1 MQSVI
6 LRIFQGSRLIYQIN
20 PPKSFDLIQSSES
33 QLMFYTPEN
42 RDPSLK
48 YDPIKAI
55 VAPRPIGWISTLSD
69 NGTANLAPYSFFN
82 AVGGMPPMLMFAS
95 EGVKDTAR
103 NASATGEF
111 VFNYAS
117 KNLSEEMNLSSVNAP
132 AGVSEF
138 EHYGIEAADSKIVD
152 PPRVAKAN
160 AAMECKVT
168 SVIETNDV
176 EGNLTGAVIII
187 GQVVGVHI
195 NDAMLRDGRFDVSLA
210 EPVSRLGY
218 MDFGLTS
225 DLHEM
230 IRPDWKG

>member
-1 MQSVI
+1 
-6 LRIFQGSRLIYQIN
+6 
-20 PPKSFDLIQSSES
+20 
-33 QLMFYTPEN
+33 MFYIPEN
-42 RDPSLK
+42 RDPSLPH
-48 YDPIKAI
+48 DPIKAI
-55 VAPRPIGWISTLSD
+55 VAPRPIGWISTLSKD
-69 NGTANLAPYSFFN
+69 GIANLAPYSFFN
-82 AVGGMPPMLMFAS
+82 AVGGNPPMLMFAS
-95 EGVKDTAR
+95 EGFKDSAR
-103 NASATGEF
+103 NAADTGEF

-117 KNLSEEMNLSSVNAP
+117 KSLSEQMNNSSSNAP
-132 AGVSEF
+132 SGISEF
-138 EHYGIEAADSKIVD
+138 DHYNIEKADSKIVAA
-152 PPRVAKAN
+152 PRVAEAN

-195 NDAMLRDGRFDVSLA
+195 KDEVIRDGRFDVNLA

-230 IRPDWKG
+230 LRPEFKG

>member
-1 MQSVI
+1 
-6 LRIFQGSRLIYQIN
+6 
-20 PPKSFDLIQSSES
+20 
-33 QLMFYTPEN
+33 MFYIPEN
-42 RDPSLK
+42 RDPSLPH
-48 YDPIKAI
+48 DPIKAI
-55 VAPRPIGWISTLSD
+55 VAPRPIGWISTLSKD
-69 NGTANLAPYSFFN
+69 GIANLAPYSFFN
-82 AVGGMPPMLMFAS
+82 AVGGNPPMLMFAS
-95 EGVKDTAR
+95 EGFKDSAR
-103 NASATGEF
+103 NAADTGEF

-117 KNLSEEMNLSSVNAP
+117 KSLSEQMNNSSSNAP
-132 AGVSEF
+132 SGISEF
-138 EHYGIEAADSKIVD
+138 DHYNIEKADSKIVSA
-152 PPRVAKAN
+152 PRVAEAN

-195 NDAMLRDGRFDVSLA
+195 KDEVIRDGRFDVNLA

-230 IRPDWKG
+230 LRPEFKG

>member
-1 MQSVI
+1 
-6 LRIFQGSRLIYQIN
+6 
-20 PPKSFDLIQSSES
+20 
-33 QLMFYTPEN
+33 MFYRPEK
-42 RDPSLK
+42 RDPSLT

-55 VAPRPIGWISTLSD
+55 VAPRPIGWISTLSSD
-69 NGTANLAPYSFFN
+69 GVSNLAPYSFFN

-95 EGVKDTAR
+95 EGFKDSAK
-103 NASATGEF
+103 NAADTGEF

-117 KNLSEEMNLSSVNAP
+117 KSLSKEMNNSSSNAP

-138 EHYGIEAADSKIVD
+138 EHYGIEQAACEIIA
-152 PPRVAKAN
+152 PPRVANAN
-160 AAMECKVT
+160 AALECKVT

-195 NDAMLRDGRFDVSLA
+195 NDAVIRDGRFDVDLA

-218 MDFGLTS
+218 MDFGLTA

-230 IRPDWKG
+230 LRPDFKA

>member
-1 MQSVI
+1 MFG
-6 LRIFQGSRLIYQIN
+6 LFWY
-20 PPKSFDLIQSSES
+20 FES
-33 QLMFYTPEN
+33 HLMFYTPEN

-55 VAPRPIGWISTLSD
+55 VAPRPIGWISTLSTQ
-69 NGTANLAPYSFFN
+69 GVANLAPYSFFN

-95 EGVKDTAR
+95 EGFKDSAQ
-103 NASATGEF
+103 NAVDTGEF

-117 KNLSEEMNLSSVNAP
+117 KSLSEEMNNSSSNAP
-132 AGVSEF
+132 KNVSEF
-138 EHYGIEAADSKIVD
+138 EHYGIETAECKIIA
-152 PPRVAKAN
+152 PPRVANAH

-168 SVIETNDV
+168 SVVETNDV

-195 NDAMLRDGRFDVSLA
+195 NDEVLRDGRFDVDLA
-210 EPVSRLGY
+210 QPVSRLGY

-230 IRPDWKG
+230 LRPDWKG

>member
-1 MQSVI
+1 
-6 LRIFQGSRLIYQIN
+6 
-20 PPKSFDLIQSSES
+20 
-33 QLMFYTPEN
+33 
-42 RDPSLK
+42 
-48 YDPIKAI
+48 
-55 VAPRPIGWISTLSD
+55 
-69 NGTANLAPYSFFN
+69 
-82 AVGGMPPMLMFAS
+82 MLMFAS
-95 EGVKDTAR
+95 EGFKDSAR
-103 NASATGEF
+103 NAADTGEF

-117 KNLSEEMNLSSVNAP
+117 KSLSEQMNNSSSNAP
-132 AGVSEF
+132 SGISEF
-138 EHYGIEAADSKIVD
+138 DHYNIEKADSKIVAA
-152 PPRVAKAN
+152 PRVAEAN

-195 NDAMLRDGRFDVSLA
+195 KDEVIRDGRFDVNLA

-230 IRPDWKG
+230 FRPEFKG

>member
-1 MQSVI
+1 
-6 LRIFQGSRLIYQIN
+6 
-20 PPKSFDLIQSSES
+20 
-33 QLMFYTPEN
+33 MFYTPEN

-55 VAPRPIGWISTLSD
+55 VAPRPIGWISTLSLD
-69 NGTANLAPYSFFN
+69 GVANLAPYSFFN

-95 EGVKDTAR
+95 EGLKDSAR
-103 NASATGEF
+103 NAADTGEF

-117 KNLSEEMNLSSVNAP
+117 KNLSQAMNASSANAP
-132 AGVSEF
+132 SGVSEF
-138 EHYGIEAADSKIVD
+138 EHYGIEKAPSKIIA
-152 PPRVAKAN
+152 PPRVAQAN

-168 SVIETNDV
+168 SVVETNDV

-195 NDAMLRDGRFDVSLA
+195 NDDMLRDGRFDVTLA

-230 IRPDWKG
+230 LRPEFKG

>member
-1 MQSVI
+1 
-6 LRIFQGSRLIYQIN
+6 
-20 PPKSFDLIQSSES
+20 
-33 QLMFYTPEN
+33 
-42 RDPSLK
+42 
-48 YDPIKAI
+48 
-55 VAPRPIGWISTLSD
+55 
-69 NGTANLAPYSFFN
+69 
-82 AVGGMPPMLMFAS
+82 MLMFAS
-95 EGVKDTAR
+95 EGFKDNAR
-103 NASATGEF
+103 NAVDTGEF

-117 KNLSEEMNLSSVNAP
+117 KSLSEEMNLSSANAP
-132 AGVSEF
+132 SDVSEF
-138 EHYGIEAADSKIVD
+138 EYYGIETAESKIVA

-168 SVIETNDV
+168 SVVETNDV
-176 EGNLTGAVIII
+176 EGNLTGAFVII

-195 NDAMLRDGRFDVSLA
+195 NDDMLRDGRFDVNLA

>member
-1 MQSVI
+1 
-6 LRIFQGSRLIYQIN
+6 
-20 PPKSFDLIQSSES
+20 
-33 QLMFYTPEN
+33 MFYVPED
-42 RDPSLK
+42 RDPSLR

-55 VAPRPIGWISTLSD
+55 VAPRPIGWISTLSTQ
-69 NGTANLAPYSFFN
+69 GVANLAPYSFFN

-95 EGVKDTAR
+95 EGFKDSAR
-103 NASATGEF
+103 NASDTGEF

-117 KNLSEEMNLSSVNAP
+117 KNLSIEMNNSSANAP

-138 EHYGIEAADSKIVD
+138 EHYGIEQAPSKIIA

-160 AAMECKVT
+160 AALECKVT
-168 SVIETNDV
+168 SVIETNDI

-187 GQVVGVHI
+187 GQVVGVHL
-195 NDAMLRDGRFDVSLA
+195 NDEVLRDGRFDVNLA

-230 IRPDWKG
+230 IRPDYKD

>member
-1 MQSVI
+1 
-6 LRIFQGSRLIYQIN
+6 
-20 PPKSFDLIQSSES
+20 
-33 QLMFYTPEN
+33 MFYTPEN
-42 RDPSLK
+42 RDPSLPH
-48 YDPIKAI
+48 DPIKAI
-55 VAPRPIGWISTLSD
+55 VAPRPIGWISTLSKD
-69 NGTANLAPYSFFN
+69 GVANLAPYSFFN

-95 EGVKDTAR
+95 EGFKDSAQ
-103 NASATGEF
+103 NAADTGEF

-117 KNLSEEMNLSSVNAP
+117 RSLSEQMNNSSSNAP
-132 AGVSEF
+132 SGVSEF
-138 EHYGIEAADSKIVD
+138 DHYGIEKAESKIIAA
-152 PPRVAKAN
+152 PRVAEAN

-195 NDAMLRDGRFDVSLA
+195 KDEVIRDGRFDVNLA

-230 IRPDWKG
+230 LRPDFKA

>member
-1 MQSVI
+1 
-6 LRIFQGSRLIYQIN
+6 
-20 PPKSFDLIQSSES
+20 
-33 QLMFYTPEN
+33 MFYTPEN
-42 RDPSLK
+42 RDPSLPH
-48 YDPIKAI
+48 DPIKAI
-55 VAPRPIGWISTLSD
+55 VAPRPIGWISTLSKD
-69 NGTANLAPYSFFN
+69 GVANLAPYSFFN

-95 EGVKDTAR
+95 EGFKDSAQ
-103 NASATGEF
+103 NAVDTGEF

-117 KNLSEEMNLSSVNAP
+117 RSLSEQMNNSSSNAP
-132 AGVSEF
+132 SGVSEF
-138 EHYGIEAADSKIVD
+138 DHYRIEKAESKIID
-152 PPRVAKAN
+152 APRVAEAN

-195 NDAMLRDGRFDVSLA
+195 KDEVIRDGRFDVNLA

-230 IRPDWKG
+230 LRPDFKA

>member
-1 MQSVI
+1 
-6 LRIFQGSRLIYQIN
+6 
-20 PPKSFDLIQSSES
+20 
-33 QLMFYTPEN
+33 MFYIPEN
-42 RDPSLK
+42 RDPSLPH
-48 YDPIKAI
+48 DPIKAI
-55 VAPRPIGWISTLSD
+55 VAPRPIGWISTLSSE
-69 NGTANLAPYSFFN
+69 GVSNLAPYSFFN

-95 EGVKDTAR
+95 EGFKDSAK
-103 NASATGEF
+103 NAADTGEF

-117 KNLSEEMNLSSVNAP
+117 KNLSEAMNNSSANAP

-138 EHYGIEAADSKIVD
+138 AHYGIEEAASKIVNA
-152 PPRVAKAN
+152 PRVANAN

-195 NDAMLRDGRFDVSLA
+195 NDAVICDGRFDVELA

-218 MDFGLTS
+218 MDYGLTHE
-225 DLHEM
+225 LHEM
-230 IRPDWKG
+230 LRPDFK

>member
-1 MQSVI
+1 
-6 LRIFQGSRLIYQIN
+6 
-20 PPKSFDLIQSSES
+20 
-33 QLMFYTPEN
+33 
-42 RDPSLK
+42 
-48 YDPIKAI
+48 
-55 VAPRPIGWISTLSD
+55 
-69 NGTANLAPYSFFN
+69 
-82 AVGGMPPMLMFAS
+82 MLMFAS
-95 EGVKDTAR
+95 EGFKDSAR
-103 NASATGEF
+103 NAADTGEF

-117 KNLSEEMNLSSVNAP
+117 KSLSEQMNNSSSNAP
-132 AGVSEF
+132 SGISEF
-138 EHYGIEAADSKIVD
+138 DHYNIEKADSKIVAA
-152 PPRVAKAN
+152 PRVAEAN

-195 NDAMLRDGRFDVSLA
+195 KDEVIRDGRFDVNLA

-230 IRPDWKG
+230 LRPEFNG

>member
-1 MQSVI
+1 
-6 LRIFQGSRLIYQIN
+6 
-20 PPKSFDLIQSSES
+20 
-33 QLMFYTPEN
+33 MFYTPEN
-42 RDPSLK
+42 RDPSLPH
-48 YDPIKAI
+48 DPIKAI
-55 VAPRPIGWISTLSD
+55 VAPRPIGWISTLSTD
-69 NGTANLAPYSFFN
+69 GVANLAPYSFFN
-82 AVGGMPPMLMFAS
+82 AVGGRPPMLMFAS
-95 EGVKDTAR
+95 EGFKDSAR
-103 NASATGEF
+103 NAADTGEF

-117 KNLSEEMNLSSVNAP
+117 RSLSEQMNNSSSNAP

-138 EHYGIEAADSKIVD
+138 DHYGIEKAESKIIAA
-152 PPRVAKAN
+152 PRVAEAN

-195 NDAMLRDGRFDVSLA
+195 KDEVIRDGRFDVSLA

-230 IRPDWKG
+230 LRPEFKA

>member
-1 MQSVI
+1 
-6 LRIFQGSRLIYQIN
+6 
-20 PPKSFDLIQSSES
+20 
-33 QLMFYTPEN
+33 MFYVPED
-42 RDPSLK
+42 RDPSLR

-55 VAPRPIGWISTLSD
+55 VAPRPIGWISTLSKQ
-69 NGTANLAPYSFFN
+69 GVANLAPYSFFN

-95 EGVKDTAR
+95 EGFKDSAR
-103 NASATGEF
+103 NASDTGEF

-117 KNLSEEMNLSSVNAP
+117 KNLSIEMNNSSANAP
-132 AGVSEF
+132 TGVSEF
-138 EHYGIEAADSKIVD
+138 EHYGIEQAPSKIIA

-160 AAMECKVT
+160 AALECKVT
-168 SVIETNDV
+168 SVIETNDI

-187 GQVVGVHI
+187 GQVVGVHL
-195 NDAMLRDGRFDVSLA
+195 NDEVLRDGRFDVNLA

-230 IRPDWKG
+230 TRPDFKG

>member
-1 MQSVI
+1 
-6 LRIFQGSRLIYQIN
+6 
-20 PPKSFDLIQSSES
+20 
-33 QLMFYTPEN
+33 MFYIPEN
-42 RDPSLK
+42 RDPSLPH
-48 YDPIKAI
+48 DPIKAI
-55 VAPRPIGWISTLSD
+55 VAPRPIGWISTLSKD
-69 NGTANLAPYSFFN
+69 GIANLAPYSFFN
-82 AVGGMPPMLMFAS
+82 AVGGNPPMLMFAS
-95 EGVKDTAR
+95 EGFKDSAR
-103 NASATGEF
+103 NAADTGEF

-117 KNLSEEMNLSSVNAP
+117 KSLSEQMNNSSSNAP
-132 AGVSEF
+132 SGISEF
-138 EHYGIEAADSKIVD
+138 DHYNIEKADSKIVAA
-152 PPRVAKAN
+152 PRVAEAN

-195 NDAMLRDGRFDVSLA
+195 KDEVIRDGRFDVNLA

-230 IRPDWKG
+230 LRPEFKGR

>member
-1 MQSVI
+1 MKSAI
-6 LRIFQGSRLIYQIN
+6 LRSFQGSWLIYFKNLLNSGLWQI
-20 PPKSFDLIQSSES
+20 KESSF
-33 QLMFYTPEN
+33 MFYIPEN

-55 VAPRPIGWISTLSD
+55 VAPRPIGWISTLSLD
-69 NGTANLAPYSFFN
+69 GVANLAPYSFFN

-95 EGVKDTAR
+95 EGFKDSAR
-103 NASATGEF
+103 NASDTGEF

-117 KNLSEEMNLSSVNAP
+117 KSLSQEMNSSSSNAP
-132 AGVSEF
+132 SGVSEF
-138 EHYGIEAADSKIVD
+138 EHYGIEQAESQIVAA
-152 PPRVAKAN
+152 PRVAQAN

-195 NDAMLRDGRFDVSLA
+195 KDEMLRDGKFDVKLA
-210 EPVSRLGY
+210 EPISRLGY
-218 MDFGLTS
+218 MDFGLTA

-230 IRPDWKG
+230 LRPEFKA

>member
-1 MQSVI
+1 
-6 LRIFQGSRLIYQIN
+6 
-20 PPKSFDLIQSSES
+20 
-33 QLMFYTPEN
+33 MFYIPEN

-48 YDPIKAI
+48 HDPVKAI
-55 VAPRPIGWISTLSD
+55 VAPRPIGWISTLSKK
-69 NGTANLAPYSFFN
+69 GVANLAPYSFFN
-82 AVGGMPPMLMFAS
+82 AVGGQPPMLMFAS
-95 EGVKDTAR
+95 EGFKDSAQ
-103 NASATGEF
+103 NAADTGEF

-117 KNLSEEMNLSSVNAP
+117 KNLSEEMNNSSSDAP
-132 AGVSEF
+132 HSISEF
-138 EHYGIEAADSKIVD
+138 EHYNIEQAPSKIVA

-176 EGNLTGAVIII
+176 EGNLTGAIIII

-195 NDAMLRDGRFDVSLA
+195 NDAVIRDGLFDINLA
-210 EPVSRLGY
+210 EPISRLGY

-230 IRPDWKG
+230 LRPEFKE

>member
-1 MQSVI
+1 
-6 LRIFQGSRLIYQIN
+6 
-20 PPKSFDLIQSSES
+20 
-33 QLMFYTPEN
+33 MFYTPEN
-42 RDPSLK
+42 RDPSLPH
-48 YDPIKAI
+48 DPIKAI
-55 VAPRPIGWISTLSD
+55 VAPRPIGWISTLSTD
-69 NGTANLAPYSFFN
+69 GVANLAPYSFFN

-95 EGVKDTAR
+95 EGFKDSAR
-103 NASATGEF
+103 NAADTGEF

-117 KNLSEEMNLSSVNAP
+117 RSLSEQMNNSSSNAP

-138 EHYGIEAADSKIVD
+138 DHYGIEKAESKIIAA
-152 PPRVAKAN
+152 PRVAEAN

-195 NDAMLRDGRFDVSLA
+195 KDEVIRDGRFDVSLA

-225 DLHEM
+225 DFHEM
-230 IRPDWKG
+230 LRPEFKA